1 MTPSPPF
8 EIRDPIHGSVPLAD
22 AEVAILDHP
31 FVQRLRGIR
40 QLGFSYLPFPGAT
53 HSRYAHS
60 VGALHLAGRA
70 FDACF
75 RGHAFSSPA
84 VRERYR
90 TLVRLGALLHDLG
103 HPPFSHSTEFAMPP
117 LRSLGIDAYDPL
129 RVAARLDERA
139 THEDYTVA
147 ILTRTGLSDVIR
159 RDHAFGPEHI
169 AALVSKDVH
178 VGDDFFTDEGA
189 DFAVVLSQLVS
200 SQLDVD
206 RLDYLIRDSYFTGA
220 CYGEI
225 DLDWL
230 ISNLTRHTDAAG
242 RVSLAIDSRAIY
254 AFDDFTISRF
264 HMFVMVY
271 FHQKS
276 LVYEEMLKRYVSSPD
291 CTFRLPTNM
300 EDYLEVDD
308 TSLWSHLR
316 AQTNPWAR
324 RIVEMRPYKIALE
337 RQGGGVS
344 ELSDARRVLEKNGID
359 LIAAETEGHVMGKRD
374 PDAPPIYVLD
384 RTDPKRSPLE
394 IEAATA
400 IFDRYADERRIGRIY
415 VAEEDLARAKTL
427 LFPAP
432 STRPGS

>member
-1 MTPSPPF
+1 MPPAAPPF
-8 EIRDPIHGSVPLAD
+8 EIRDPIHGSVPVSESELA
-22 AEVAILDHP
+22 VLDHP
-31 FVQRLRGIR
+31 FVQRLRMIR

-60 VGALHLAGRA
+60 VGAMHLAGRA

-75 RGHAFSSPA
+75 RDHPFSAPA
-84 VRERYR
+84 VRHRYR
-90 TLVRLGALLHDLG
+90 TLVRMAALLHDLG
-103 HPPFSHSTEFAMPP
+103 HAPFSHSTEFAMPP
-117 LRSLGIDAYDPL
+117 LRALGIDLYDSA

-147 ILTRTGLSDVIR
+147 ILMRSGLGDVLR
-159 RDHAFGPEHI
+159 ERHLFGPEHI
-169 AALVSKDVH
+169 AAMVSADVR
-178 VGDDFFTDEGA
+178 VDGDLFRDEHM
-189 DFAVVLSQLVS
+189 DYKIVLSQLVS

-206 RLDYLIRDSYFTGA
+206 RLDYLVRDSYYTGA
-220 CYGEI
+220 RYGEI

-230 ISNLTRHTDAAG
+230 LSNLTQHADEHG
-242 RVSLAIDSRAIY
+242 KVSLAIDGRAIY
-254 AFDDFTISRF
+254 AFDDFTIARF

-291 CTFRLPTNM
+291 CTFRLPSRI

-308 TSLWSHLR
+308 VSLWSHLR

-324 RIVEMRPYKIALE
+324 RIVEMRPYRIALE
-337 RQGGGVS
+337 RQGGGTS
-344 ELSDARRVLEKNGID
+344 ELDDARRRIEREGID

-374 PDAPPIYVLD
+374 AHAPPIYVVD
-384 RTDPKRSPLE
+384 RSRPDSAPLE
-394 IEAATA
+394 LEAATA

-415 VAEEDLARAKTL
+415 VADEDLLRTRALLSEAR
-427 LFPAP
+427 
-432 STRPGS
+432 